1 MIIIIATLAQ
11 ALSGHGP
18 AVSIIGVL
26 VFWRYAR
33 LVLSL
38 PRSRLDS
45 PKLTTALALYRFI
58 MGVGVGGDYP
68 LSAIITSEFAAT
80 RIRGRMMACVFSAQ
94 GYGQF
99 LAALIGFISIMAL
112 KSDIIN
118 GPTTYDKVD
127 LAWRILIGLGAV
139 PGAIAL
145 YFRGAPDLD
154 TLS

>member
-1 MIIIIATLAQ
+1 
-11 ALSGHGP
+11 
-18 AVSIIGVL
+18 
-26 VFWRYAR
+26 
-33 LVLSL
+33 
-38 PRSRLDS
+38 
-45 PKLTTALALYRFI
+45 

-99 LAALIGFISIMAL
+99 LAALIGYISVMAL

-145 YFRGAPDLD
+145 YFRCAPDTFPSTLIHSFADFVLLHLIRLTISETPRYTLD
-154 TLS
+154 VERNVAGAAA